1 VVVFKDN
8 LVTQKRPD
16 LAIKWLENKKTWND
30 YSGNTYADA
39 SSQEIWDYHVAL
51 AKTAYEM

>member
-39 SSQEIWDYHVAL
+39 GSQEIWDYHVAL